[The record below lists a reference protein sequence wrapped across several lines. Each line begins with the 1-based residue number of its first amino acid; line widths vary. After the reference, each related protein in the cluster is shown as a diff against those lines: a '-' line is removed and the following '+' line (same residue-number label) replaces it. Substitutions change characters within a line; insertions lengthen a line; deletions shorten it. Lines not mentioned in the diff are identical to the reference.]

1 MRLFAIS
8 ACLLACLAACN
19 TPKTVVAPEMEER
32 QLDTLVVTA
41 PAIEPDEEISE
52 AMEEVAEEPSYE
64 LPVYRASQTRTNDL
78 IHTTLDLAFDWENE
92 QVIGKATLTL
102 QPVFRPQTSVT
113 LDAKG
118 FEFKE
123 IRMANG
129 TSPQPYKYDEEGG
142 EVTIQLD
149 KSYNRGE
156 TYQIYIDY
164 VATPEPDGGSAAITS
179 DQGLFFINPRG
190 EDPDKPQQ
198 IWTQGETEH
207 NSRWFPTIDQP
218 NERCTQEMFLTVED
232 KYKTLSN
239 GLLVGSRQ
247 NEDGTRTDH
256 WKMNLPHAPYLFM
269 VAIGEFAV
277 VEDEPWNGITVD
289 YYVEPEY
296 EEHAEDIFPYTP
308 EMLTFFS
315 EVTGV
320 DYPWPKYSQVIVRDY
335 VSGAME
341 NTTGVIF
348 GDFMYGTDRELIDVD
363 INEKIVA
370 HEMFHH
376 WFGDLVT
383 CESWSN
389 LTLNEGFANY
399 SEYLW
404 LEHQHGVDAAEMHR
418 IDEQNA
424 YVGSVQ
430 RGEPHELIWYDYD
443 NAEQMFDAH
452 SYNKGGLVLH
462 MLRGYLGDELF
473 FAGFEKY
480 LSDNQ
485 YSAVEVDELRM
496 AYEDLSGQDLQWFFD
511 QWYLSAGHPELTI
524 DYDYLPESNEVTV
537 RVRQTQSTDNNVPPI
552 FQLPTQVAIYKEGR
566 PTRYEDV
573 MVNERDQTF
582 TFTVG
587 DEPDLVVFDPE
598 FRILSE
604 RLDSYD
610 EEEFATLYQV
620 GDNGT
625 ARYEGM
631 RNLDPS
637 TEVGRTLF
645 QEALTDPEHELRQVA
660 MNRLG
665 IISDVTVDRIRE
677 IAKNDPHSGAR
688 AQAIEMLTEA
698 EDDQLSQI
706 AASAAMDQQAA
717 FPVVA
722 AGLSALASTNLAR
735 AAEIAQEMV
744 DQGVDNEDMI
754 AAIGA
759 VYAAEGSPERLPYFE
774 DRLTQVDGPASIE
787 FYATY
792 LSLLEAT
799 GDESAMAN
807 GLDRMQEV
815 GTNQGL
821 SPYVRFATARVISE
835 FHGEQLGKLE
845 EASEE
850 DQEVIENRL
859 TRLEALFQAI
869 EDAESIPDL
878 KRYLERF
885 RPQPRA

>member
-1 MRLFAIS
+1 MRLIAIA
-8 ACLLACLAACN
+8 ACLLASLAACN
-19 TPKTVVAPEMEER
+19 TPKTVVAPDMEQR
-32 QLDTLVVTA
+32 QLDTLVVSA
-41 PAIEPDEEISE
+41 PAIDAEEEMVE
-52 AMEEVAEEPSYE
+52 AMEEMVEEPTYE
-64 LPVYRASQTRTNDL
+64 LPVYRASQTRTSDL

-102 QPVFRPQTSVT
+102 APIFYPQNSIT

-118 FEFKE
+118 FEFNE
-123 IRMANG
+123 VRMANG
-129 TSPQPYKYDEEGG
+129 DSPLSYKYDAEAG
-142 EVTIQLD
+142 EVTINLD
-149 KSYNRGE
+149 KSYARGE
-156 TYQIYIDY
+156 TYQVYIDY
-164 VATPEPDGGSAAITS
+164 VATPAPEGGSAAITS

-190 EDPDKPQQ
+190 EDPNKPQQ

-218 NERCTQEMFLTVED
+218 NERCTQEMFLTVAD

-239 GLLVGSRQ
+239 GLLVGTRQ

-256 WKMNLPHAPYLFM
+256 WKMNQPHAPYLFM

-289 YYVEPEY
+289 YYVEEEY

-315 EVTGV
+315 EMTGV
-320 DYPWPKYSQVIVRDY
+320 DYPWPKYSQVVVRDY

-348 GDFMYGTDRELIDVD
+348 GEFMYGTDRELIDVD
-363 INEKIVA
+363 VNEKIVA

-404 LEHQHGVDAAEMHR
+404 LEHQHGKDAAEMHR

-424 YVGSVQ
+424 YIGS
-430 RGEPHELIWYDYD
+430 ELHELIWYDYD
-443 NAEQMFDAH
+443 YPEQMFDAH

-480 LSDNQ
+480 LTANQ

-496 AYEDLSGQDLQWFFD
+496 AYEDLSGQDLQWFFN

-537 RVRQTQSTDNNVPPI
+537 RVRQTQSTDNNVPAI

-566 PTRYEDV
+566 ATRYEDI
-573 MVNERDQTF
+573 MVNERDQIF
-582 TFTVG
+582 TFAVG
-587 DEPDLVVFDPE
+587 DEPDLVVFDPQ
-598 FRILSE
+598 FYILSE
-604 RLDSYD
+604 RQDNYD
-610 EEEFATLYQV
+610 EKDYATLYRM
-620 GDNGT
+620 GENGT

-631 RNLDPS
+631 RYLDPS
-637 TEVGRTLF
+637 TETGRALF
-645 QEALTDPEHELRQVA
+645 EEALNDPEHELRQVA
-660 MNRLG
+660 MGRLG
-665 IISDVTVDRIRE
+665 APSEATISRIRE
-677 IAKNDPHSGAR
+677 IATSDPHSGAR
-688 AQAIEMLTEA
+688 ASAIEMLAAA
-698 EDDQLSQI
+698 EDEQLAQI
-706 AASAAMDQQAA
+706 AMSAAQDQQAA
-717 FPVVA
+717 YPVVA
-722 AGLSALASTNLAR
+722 AGLSALASSDLTKAV
-735 AAEIAQEMV
+735 EMAQSMEA
-744 DQGVDNEDMI
+744 QGVDNTQMVG
-754 AAIGA
+754 AIGA
-759 VYAAEGSPERLPYFE
+759 VYAAEENPARLPYFQ
-774 DRLTQVDGPASIE
+774 DRLTQVDGPPSIG

-792 LSLLEAT
+792 LSLLDAT
-799 GDESAMAN
+799 EDASAMSD
-807 GLDRMQEV
+807 GLNRMEEV
-815 GTNQGL
+815 GTDQGL
-821 SPYVRFATARVISE
+821 SPYQRFATARVISE
-835 FHGEQLGKLE
+835 FHAEQLSKFE
-845 EASEE
+845 EVSEE
-850 DQEVIENRL
+850 DQQMLDDRL
-859 TRLEALFQAI
+859 TRLEGIFQAI
-869 EDAESIPDL
+869 EDAESIPQL
-878 KRYLERF
+878 KQYLERF